1 MPKLILTGV
10 ILCAL
15 FCALWGPSFFVA
27 RRLQRQGDWAALRA
41 LRLLWPAQLVLAAGL
56 IFAADAAG
64 LANPAGYSIAI
75 ILAVS
80 VTGAAAFGAWRLV
93 MQRLSRRRARGA
105 HRRFR

>member
-1 MPKLILTGV
+1 MPKLILTGL

-27 RRLQRQGDWAALRA
+27 RRLQRQGDWAALRG

-64 LANPAGYSIAI
+64 VANPAGYSVAI
-75 ILAVS
+75 IIAVS

-93 MQRLSRRRARGA
+93 LQRLAHRRARA
-105 HRRFR
+105 ARRHFK

>member
-15 FCALWGPSFFVA
+15 FCALWGPSFLVA

-64 LANPAGYSIAI
+64 VANPAGYSIAI
-75 ILAVS
+75 IIAVS
-80 VTGAAAFGAWRLV
+80 VTGAAAFGAWRLLLR
-93 MQRLSRRRARGA
+93 QLERRRTRGA
-105 HRRFR
+105 RQRFR

>member
-15 FCALWGPSFFVA
+15 FCALWGPSFLVA
-27 RRLQRQGDWAALRA
+27 RRLQRQGDWAALRG

-64 LANPAGYSIAI
+64 VANPAGYSIAI
-75 ILAVS
+75 IIAVS
-80 VTGAAAFGAWRLV
+80 VIGAAAFGAWRLLLR
-93 MQRLSRRRARGA
+93 QLARRRMRGA
-105 HRRFR
+105 HRHFK